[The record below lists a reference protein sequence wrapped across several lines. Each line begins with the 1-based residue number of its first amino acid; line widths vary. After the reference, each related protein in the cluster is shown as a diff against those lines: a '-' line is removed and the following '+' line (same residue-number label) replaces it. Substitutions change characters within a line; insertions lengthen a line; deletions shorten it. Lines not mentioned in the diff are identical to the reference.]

1 MSNLEEVVTVTA
13 EDLATWFKKKAQ
25 LAKLKGEEAMLRS
38 RIFKFYFPTPTEGS
52 KDNKVPLNDGTGA
65 ILQADYVIN
74 RTVDEHQLDGLK
86 EAMFA
91 EGSNLPQLDLTK
103 LIKWKPEL
111 SITEY
116 RKLSDEERLV
126 LDRCLV
132 IKPGSPQMEIKV
144 PKAAKA

>member
-1 MSNLEEVVTVTA
+1 MVDIAEQVAVTP

-38 RIFKFYFPTPTEGS
+38 RIFKHYFPTPTEGS

-74 RTVDEHQLDGLK
+74 RTVDEQQLEALR

-91 EGSNLPQLDLTK
+91 EGSNLPQLDLAK

-116 RKLSDEERLV
+116 RKLSETERHT
-126 LDRCLV
+126 LDQALV
-132 IKPGSPQMEIKV
+132 IKPGSPQMEIKI
-144 PKAAKA
+144 PKTPQ

>member
-1 MSNLEEVVTVTA
+1 MSNLEEVVTVSA

-38 RIFKFYFPTPTEGS
+38 RIFKFYFPNPTEGS

-65 ILQADYVIN
+65 IIQADYVIN
-74 RTVDEHQLDGLK
+74 RTVDEQQLDGLK

-91 EGSNLPQLDLTK
+91 ESSNLPQLDLTK

-116 RKLSDEERLV
+116 RKLSQDERLIF
-126 LDRCLV
+126 DRCLV

-144 PKAAKA
+144 PKAATA